1 MPITVIRNLAF
12 AALLALVLAA
22 CGGGETPSA
31 GAPPV
36 TGGGGAPL
44 AGGGGTPPPAGTTG
58 SASLS
63 WTASAEPDLNGYRVY
78 YGTDSGIYIQ
88 GNAQGINVGNRTSF
102 VVDGLNRGRRYFFA
116 ITAYDTRGNES
127 AFSRE
132 QFKDIP

>member
-1 MPITVIRNLAF
+1 MT
-12 AALLALVLAA
+12 ALP
-22 CGGGETPSA
+22 GR
-31 GAPPV
+31 
-36 TGGGGAPL
+36 PL
-44 AGGGGTPPPAGTTG
+44 ARIAASGRSITCSEIPKRARSGPGAGTTG